1 MASNVDD
8 ILNDFIVKLTTI
20 SVANGYN
27 TTPAYVG
34 KVVKDMYEITEFPQ
48 ISLMV
53 GNSEIRAEDNIGS
66 SFKESMNFYIVGY
79 VNANTD
85 IAESAELTTEAEKL
99 ISDIKKAT
107 TNFTITNINDASS
120 GYEGARYFIDSHNT
134 PIKIFRAFDDK
145 QNLGMISLNFSVV
158 SYSQDLESDNKDVW
172 WNRITSNFESLST
185 LWQLY

>member
-1 MASNVDD
+1 MVSNVDD

-66 SFKESMNFYIVGY
+66 SFNY
-79 VNANTD
+79 
-85 IAESAELTTEAEKL
+85 
-99 ISDIKKAT
+99 
-107 TNFTITNINDASS
+107 
-120 GYEGARYFIDSHNT
+120 
-134 PIKIFRAFDDK
+134 KI
-145 QNLGMISLNFSVV
+145 I
-158 SYSQDLESDNKDVW
+158 
-172 WNRITSNFESLST
+172 
-185 LWQLY
+185 